1 MTQETYQFQAEIN
14 QLLSLIINTFYSN
27 KDVFLRE
34 LISNSSDAID
44 KAKHIALSSD
54 ENEKKTMD
62 FNIEITA
69 DKENKT
75 LTIRD
80 NGVGMT
86 KDDMIACLG
95 TIANSG
101 TKQFMEALQ
110 SGADLSL
117 IGQFGVGF
125 YSAYLVADNVQ
136 VYSKHGDSSKMY
148 CWESKAGGSFTI
160 TELEESKFDVGTE
173 IVLTMKEDSISYL
186 EQSKLEEI
194 VTTHSEYITYP
205 IMLWTTR
212 SESKEVPDEEETE
225 TEQSDDKEKAN
236 SDNEEGKI
244 ETIEEDNESGEAKP
258 KKTKTVVEEISE
270 WKHLNTKKPLWQ
282 RKPDDV
288 TEEEYGAFY
297 KSLTNDWDTHMMV
310 KHFAAEGQI
319 EYKSLLYVP
328 KRAPFDMFKN
338 TVKKNNIKL
347 YVKRV
352 FIMDK
357 FEDMLPEW
365 LGFVSG
371 VVDSDDL
378 PLNVSREMLQQ
389 NNVLKVIQRNL
400 IKKCVE
406 MITELAEEE
415 DQTKYNSFYEQFHQS
430 IKLGIHEDSKNR
442 DKLIKLLRFE
452 SGNHEDKISLDKY
465 VSEMKEDQKEIYYIA
480 GESRKAVCKSPFV
493 KGVLAKG
500 YDVLFMTSAI
510 DEYMVQQVREFS
522 DKKLVN
528 VTKHHAD
535 FTKSDEE
542 YEKYL
547 CARMK
552 EVLDNVDKVVVST
565 RLGEDP
571 CCIVTSEYG
580 WTANMERIMKAQTL
594 STNAN
599 HGMMMGGTKKTME
612 INPSNPMVMKLQDG
626 VKNSTMNDTV
636 IKDAIKLMYDTAII
650 SCGYSHEDPTSFT
663 SRIYKM
669 IALGIDVDVSTEDNG
684 EQKVDSEFNTTE
696 NESIEK
702 KDIETGESTMEEVD

>member
-1 MTQETYQFQAEIN
+1 MTQETFQFQAEIN

-44 KAKHIALSSD
+44 KAKHIALSSG
-54 ENEKKTMD
+54 ENNVID
-62 FNIEITA
+62 YNIEMIA

-80 NGVGMT
+80 NGIGMT
-86 KDDMIACLG
+86 KDDMISCLG

-110 SGADLSL
+110 SGTDMSL

-125 YSAYLVADNVQ
+125 YSAYLVAETVQ
-136 VYSKHGDSSKMY
+136 VYSKHKDSPKMY

-160 TELEESKFDVGTE
+160 TELDESKFDIGTE
-173 IVLTMKEDSISYL
+173 IVLSMKEESTTYL

-194 VTTHSEYITYP
+194 VKTHSEYITYP
-205 IMLWTTR
+205 IKLWTTR
-212 SESKEVPDEEETE
+212 SESKEVPDEEEDTE
-225 TEQSDDKEKAN
+225 NVENNDNEKEAEKD
-236 SDNEEGKI
+236 DNEEGKI
-244 ETIEEDNESGEAKP
+244 ETVDENETVEEKP
-258 KKTKTVVEEISE
+258 KKTKTVVEEIEE
-270 WKHLNTKKPLWQ
+270 WKHLNTKKPIWQ
-282 RKPDDV
+282 RKPEDV
-288 TEEEYGAFY
+288 SEEEHGAFY
-297 KSLTNDWDTHMMV
+297 KSLTNDWDTHSTV
-310 KHFAAEGQI
+310 KHFIAEGQI
-319 EYKSLLYVP
+319 EYKSLLYIP
-328 KRAPFDMFKN
+328 KRAPFDMFRN
-338 TVKKNNIKL
+338 AVKKNNIKL

-365 LGFVSG
+365 LSFVSG

-389 NNVLKVIQRNL
+389 NNVLKVIQKNL

-406 MITELAEEE
+406 MITELAEDE
-415 DQTKYNSFYEQFHQS
+415 DKTKYDTFYEQFHQS

-442 DKLIKLLRFE
+442 EKLIKLLRFD
-452 SGNHEDKISLDKY
+452 SGKHEDKISLDTY
-465 VSEMKEDQKEIYYIA
+465 VSEMKEDQKEIYYIT

-510 DEYMVQQVREFS
+510 DEYMVQQIREFA
-522 DKKLVN
+522 DKKMVN
-528 VTKHHAD
+528 VTKQHSE
-535 FTKSDEE
+535 FITSDED

-565 RLGEDP
+565 RLGDEP
-571 CCIVTSEYG
+571 CCLVTSEYG
-580 WTANMERIMKAQTL
+580 WSANMERIMKAQTL
-594 STNAN
+594 STNN
-599 HGMMMGGTKKTME
+599 QFGMMSGAKKSME
-612 INPSNPMVMKLQDG
+612 INPSNPMIMKLQDG
-626 VKNSTMNDTV
+626 VKNSSMNDTV
-636 IKDAIKLMYDTAII
+636 IKDAIKLMYDTALI

-663 SRIYKM
+663 SRIYNM
-669 IALGIDVDVSTEDNG
+669 IALGIDVDVSTDINNDDD
-684 EQKVDSEFNTTE
+684 QIQDTSNNDSI
-696 NESIEK
+696 NETVK
-702 KDIETGESTMEEVD
+702 KTDESTMEEVD

>member
-1 MTQETYQFQAEIN
+1 MTQETFQFQAEIN

-44 KAKHIALSSD
+44 KAKHIALSSG
-54 ENEKKTMD
+54 ENNAID
-62 FNIEITA
+62 YNIEMIA

-80 NGVGMT
+80 NGIGMT
-86 KDDMIACLG
+86 KDDMISCLG

-110 SGADLSL
+110 SGTDMSL

-125 YSAYLVADNVQ
+125 YSAYLVAETVQ
-136 VYSKHGDSSKMY
+136 VYSKHKDSPKMY

-160 TELEESKFDVGTE
+160 TELDESKFDIGTE
-173 IVLTMKEDSISYL
+173 IVLSMKEESTTYL

-194 VTTHSEYITYP
+194 VKTHSEYITYP
-205 IMLWTTR
+205 IKLWTTR

-225 TEQSDDKEKAN
+225 NVENNDNEKEAEKD
-236 SDNEEGKI
+236 DNEEGKI
-244 ETIEEDNESGEAKP
+244 ETVDENETVEEKP
-258 KKTKTVVEEISE
+258 KKTKTVVEEIEE
-270 WKHLNTKKPLWQ
+270 WKHLNTKKPIWQ
-282 RKPDDV
+282 RKPEDV
-288 TEEEYGAFY
+288 SEEEHGAFY
-297 KSLTNDWDTHMMV
+297 KSLTNDWDTHLTV
-310 KHFAAEGQI
+310 KHFIAEGQI
-319 EYKSLLYVP
+319 EYKSLLYIP
-328 KRAPFDMFKN
+328 KRAPFDMFRN
-338 TVKKNNIKL
+338 AVKKNNIKL

-357 FEDMLPEW
+357 FEYMLPEW
-365 LGFVSG
+365 LSFVSG

-389 NNVLKVIQRNL
+389 NNVLKVIQKNL

-406 MITELAEEE
+406 MITELAEDE
-415 DQTKYNSFYEQFHQS
+415 DKTKYDTFYEQFHQS

-442 DKLIKLLRFE
+442 EKLIKLLRFD
-452 SGNHEDKISLDKY
+452 SGKHEDKISLDTY
-465 VSEMKEDQKEIYYIA
+465 VSEMKEDQKEIYYIT

-510 DEYMVQQVREFS
+510 DEYMVQQIREFA
-522 DKKLVN
+522 DKKMVN
-528 VTKHHAD
+528 VTKQHSE
-535 FTKSDEE
+535 FITSDED

-565 RLGEDP
+565 RLGDEP
-571 CCIVTSEYG
+571 CCLVTSEYG
-580 WTANMERIMKAQTL
+580 WSANMERIMKAQTL
-594 STNAN
+594 STNN
-599 HGMMMGGTKKTME
+599 HIGMMSGSKKSME
-612 INPSNPMVMKLQDG
+612 INPSNPMIMKLQDG
-626 VKNSTMNDTV
+626 VKNSSMNDTV
-636 IKDAIKLMYDTAII
+636 IKDAIKLMYDTALI

-669 IALGIDVDVSTEDNG
+669 IALGIDVDVSTDINND
-684 EQKVDSEFNTTE
+684 EQVHDTSNNDSI
-696 NESIEK
+696 NETVEK
-702 KDIETGESTMEEVD
+702 TDESTMEEVD

>member
-1 MTQETYQFQAEIN
+1 MTQETFEFQAEIN

-34 LISNSSDAID
+34 LISNASDAID
-44 KAKHIALSSD
+44 KAKHIALSSESKGTGGD
-54 ENEKKTMD
+54 YS
-62 FNIEITA
+62 IEMVA
-69 DKENKT
+69 DKEQKT

-80 NGVGMT
+80 NGIGLT
-86 KDDMIACLG
+86 KNDMISCLG

-110 SGADLSL
+110 SGTGSDLSM

-125 YSAYLVADNVQ
+125 YSAYLVADTVQ
-136 VYSKHGDSSKMY
+136 VYSKHDDSPNMF

-160 TELEESKFDVGTE
+160 TEMEESKFDHGTE
-173 IVLTMKEDSISYL
+173 IVLSMKEDCESYL
-186 EQSKLEEI
+186 EQSKLEDI
-194 VTTHSEYITYP
+194 VKTHSEYITYP
-205 IMLWTTR
+205 IKLWTTR
-212 SESKEVPDEEETE
+212 SESKEVPDDDVEDD
-225 TEQSDDKEKAN
+225 SDTKNDPD
-236 SDNEEGKI
+236 DNEEGKI
-244 ETIEEDNESGEAKP
+244 ESVTEEEATEKKP
-258 KKTKTVVEEISE
+258 KTKTVVEEIEE

-297 KSLTNDWDTHMMV
+297 KSLTNDWDTHMVV

-338 TVKKNNIKL
+338 ATKKNNIKL

-357 FEDMLPEW
+357 FDDLLPEW

-389 NNVLKVIQRNL
+389 NNVLKVIQKNL
-400 IKKCVE
+400 VKKCVE
-406 MITELAEEE
+406 MITELADDE
-415 DQTKYNSFYEQFHQS
+415 DKTKYTTFYEQFHQS
-430 IKLGIHEDSKNR
+430 IKLGIHEDSRNR
-442 DKLIKLLRFE
+442 DKLIKLLRFD
-452 SGNHEDKISLDKY
+452 SGKHEEKISFETY
-465 VSEMKEDQKEIYYIA
+465 VSEMKEDQKEIYYIT

-493 KGVLAKG
+493 NGVLAKG

-510 DEYMVQQVREFS
+510 DEYMIQQVRDFD

-528 VTKHHAD
+528 VTKHNVD
-535 FTKSDEE
+535 FTKTDEE

-547 CARMK
+547 CTRMK
-552 EVLDNVDKVVVST
+552 EVLDVDKVVVST
-565 RLGEDP
+565 RLGDDP
-571 CCIVTSEYG
+571 CCLVTSEYG

-594 STNAN
+594 STNTN
-599 HGMMMGGTKKTME
+599 HGMGGSKKTLE
-612 INPSNPMVMKLQDG
+612 INPCNPMIMKLQDG
-626 VKNSTMNDTV
+626 VKNSSMNETV
-636 IKDAIKLMYDTAII
+636 IKDAIKLMHDTAMI
-650 SCGYSHEDPTSFT
+650 SCGYNHEDPTSFT
-663 SRIYKM
+663 NRIYKM
-669 IALGIDVDVSTEDNG
+669 ISLGIDVDVPTEGEDDTLPEENSTSKD
-684 EQKVDSEFNTTE
+684 
-696 NESIEK
+696 
-702 KDIETGESTMEEVD
+702 DIESGEKEQDDSNMEQVD